1 MPMTLEAAETIIEGA
16 IKKAEELGIKISTV
30 VLDEYGH
37 LIALR
42 RMDGCRKASW
52 EVAKA
57 KAMTS
62 ANFHRPS
69 EALAQAPFFSA
80 GPVIAGKQI
89 ATLPG
94 GLPVHDGDK
103 VIGGVASGGGTGE
116 EDAEC
121 TKAGLEYLK
130 AKQG

>member
-1 MPMTLEAAETIIEGA
+1 MPMTLEMAETIIEGA
-16 IKKAEELGIKISTV
+16 INKADELGIKISTV
-30 VLDEYGH
+30 VVDQYGH
-37 LIALR
+37 LVALR

-52 EVAKA
+52 EVARA
-57 KAMTS
+57 KALTS

-69 EALAQAPFFSA
+69 DALAQAPFFSA

-94 GLPVHDGDK
+94 GFPVHEGER

-116 EDAEC
+116 QDAEC
-121 TKAGLEYLK
+121 TQAGIEYLK
-130 AKQG
+130 AKLG